1 MDYESDDTVSLA
13 EPISQ
18 DDTQIILEAKQLI
31 QKTKELIY
39 KQTVGRQEETTDGS
53 NLDGLHKYETM
64 LYSIGNNLLQGL
76 FDIDERPLKIT
87 PIRLWKIVTEEDLTP
102 DSLII
107 IENEIRSQFIQRP
120 YIRISANN
128 I

>member
-1 MDYESDDTVSLA
+1 MDYDSDETVSLA

-18 DDTQIILEAKQLI
+18 NDAQIIVEAKDLI
-31 QKTKELIY
+31 QKTKGLIY
-39 KQTVGRQEETTDGS
+39 KQTVGQQQETTNGT
-53 NLDGLHKYETM
+53 NLEGLHKYETT

-76 FDIDERPLKIT
+76 FDIDERPLKVT
-87 PIRLWKIVTEEDLTP
+87 PIRLWKIVTDEDLTP